1 MNGKH
6 IMPNVYDTVNNI
18 DHKSD
23 TLNWVLSEKYVNGI
37 LNVKA
42 RLLPK

>member
-1 MNGKH
+1 
-6 IMPNVYDTVNNI
+6 MPNVYDTVNNI
-18 DHKSD
+18 DHKFD
-23 TLNWVLSEKYVNGI
+23 TLNWVLSEKYVNCI